1 MFFKANAFHRAIKVL
16 FTIGLY
22 QIIEVNEPQQYI
34 LLNSWIVE
42 RWKDELLYWDI
53 DHFEVS
59 LERIQAKNNNF
70 PFEGH
75 S

>member
-1 MFFKANAFHRAIKVL
+1 ML

-53 DHFEVS
+53 DHFEV
-59 LERIQAKNNNF
+59 AK
-70 PFEGH
+70 
-75 S
+75 